1 MVGFKNKI
9 PGYSVYI
16 SKKKN
21 ICGNKIILPIIK
33 RNHANNL
40 KNEYYT
46 TKNKIIVEKSEESG
60 SIGENDSGNRSE
72 NGNEGS
78 KDE

>member
-16 SKKKN
+16 NKKKN
-21 ICGNKIILPIIK
+21 ICSNKIILPIIK